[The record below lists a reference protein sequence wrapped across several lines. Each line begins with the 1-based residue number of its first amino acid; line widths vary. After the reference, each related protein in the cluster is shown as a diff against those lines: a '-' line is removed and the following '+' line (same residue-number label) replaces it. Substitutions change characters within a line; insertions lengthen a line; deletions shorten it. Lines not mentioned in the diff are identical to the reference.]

1 MSLNRP
7 RRETWLAAVGVV
19 VLAAAWLG
27 PLPAL
32 SRHVFSAH
40 MLMHMAVGAV
50 ACPLLA
56 AGIAGGRFDLT
67 RMDAGRTDR
76 TRGVPWRA
84 ALYSPFVAS
93 ALEFVVVWSWHAPGL
108 HHLARQANVWLVI
121 EQGSFLFVGT
131 LVWLTAFGG
140 DAAARRERAAA
151 GIAALLMTSM
161 HMTLLGVLLALAAR
175 PLYVHGA
182 TANLFGLSP
191 LQDQHLG
198 GVVMLTFGGASYMAG
213 ALWLL
218 ARLLREQRVGTFDG

>member
-1 MSLNRP
+1 MSLSRP
-7 RRETWLAAVGVV
+7 RRGTWLATAGAA
-19 VLAAAWLG
+19 VLAVAWLG

-40 MLMHMAVGAV
+40 MLMHMAVVAV

-56 AGIAGGRFDLT
+56 AGIAGGRFDFT
-67 RMDAGRTDR
+67 RVDAGRLDR
-76 TRGVPWRA
+76 ARGVAWRA
-84 ALYSPFVAS
+84 ALCSPFVAS

-108 HHLARQANVWLVI
+108 HHLARQADAWLVV
-121 EQGSFLFVGT
+121 EQGSFLCVGM

-140 DAAARRERAAA
+140 DGGAGPERSAA
-151 GIAALLMTSM
+151 GIAGLLMTSM

-175 PLYVHGA
+175 PLYVHGM

-218 ARLLREQRVGTFDG
+218 ARLLRERRVEAADG